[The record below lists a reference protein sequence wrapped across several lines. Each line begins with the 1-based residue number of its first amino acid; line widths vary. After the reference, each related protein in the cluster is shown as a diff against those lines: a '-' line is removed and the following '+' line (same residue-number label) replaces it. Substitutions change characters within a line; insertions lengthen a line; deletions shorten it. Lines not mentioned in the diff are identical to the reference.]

1 VNKRLGV
8 QYETR
13 VRERERKR
21 RQESQERRG
30 RGHVIQWKR
39 EGKRE
44 KEKKKVFSSS
54 FKKAEQ
60 KTKLEKLRCASHR
73 LGSKLLPLTLLGT
86 SLLLLLPRP
95 NGKKSGWM
103 CVCTRASSYPVAL
116 SLSSLL
122 LQTQKVHTKGFKLPA
137 SLIDPFSFPSLSLY
151 VCSSF
156 LLHYLFCL

>member
-44 KEKKKVFSSS
+44 KEKKRF
-54 FKKAEQ
+54 
-60 KTKLEKLRCASHR
+60 
-73 LGSKLLPLTLLGT
+73 
-86 SLLLLLPRP
+86 
-95 NGKKSGWM
+95 
-103 CVCTRASSYPVAL
+103 
-116 SLSSLL
+116 
-122 LQTQKVHTKGFKLPA
+122 
-137 SLIDPFSFPSLSLY
+137 
-151 VCSSF
+151 F
-156 LLHYLFCL
+156 LLSKSRKKN